1 MNWFFNKNDENLQ
14 EENRLLKLKNQ
25 DLENQIKILE
35 KKIINMNLESNTI
48 MFDDNSEIDEA
59 DDKEIKLKNSV
70 KALVDDILKNDSINN
85 ELIPDYVERK
95 IYENIFNTLIKLMKE
110 ILESSSINFLN
121 QNIKLKFN

>member
-1 MNWFFNKNDENLQ
+1 MNWFFNKNDDNLQ

-95 IYENIFNTLIKLMKE
+95 IYENIFNPLIKLMKE

-121 QNIKLKFN
+121 QNIKL

>member
-1 MNWFFNKNDENLQ
+1 MNWFFNKNDDNLSQENH
-14 EENRLLKLKNQ
+14 LLKLKNQ

-35 KKIINMNLESNTI
+35 KKIINMNLETNTI
-48 MFDDNSEIDEA
+48 MFDDNSEVDEE
-59 DDKEIKLKNSV
+59 DDKEIKLKNSI
-70 KALVDDILKNDSINN
+70 KLLVDDILKNDSINN

-110 ILESSSINFLN
+110 ILENSSINFLN

>member
-1 MNWFFNKNDENLQ
+1 MNWFFNKNDDNLS

-48 MFDDNSEIDEA
+48 MFDDNSEIDEE
-59 DDKEIKLKNSV
+59 DDKEIKLKNSI
-70 KALVDDILKNDSINN
+70 KLLVDDILKNDSINN